1 MKRRLALLLIAL
13 LLTGCERAPPPRLLG
28 YEELGELRVATRRDS
43 LSYRIADDGEET
55 GFEHDLLLE
64 LGRYLGVPVK
74 FSIMPG
80 SLDSI
85 MSVTRNNA
93 HLAAA
98 GLVRNDRQQ
107 VIWSMPI
114 REVEYVLVGR
124 NTPRRMAGEA
134 ELANRRIGV
143 RRGSVP
149 AEALEE
155 IRKRVPSIK
164 LTYPIGGGEA
174 ELLER
179 VARGEIDLA
188 ASDKVNFNLASNFH
202 PELAIVMPLKIKA
215 EIAWAMPK
223 GADPRFVDEV
233 NAFIA
238 RIRKNGLLARLADR
252 HFGHVERLDEDDVTA
267 LLQRIQTRLPRYKK
281 YFMEAEQITGVDWR
295 LIASIAYQE
304 SQWDP
309 LATSYTGVRG
319 MMMLTAET
327 ADRLRISNRLDARES
342 IKGGARY
349 FAMLRDQL
357 APEVGEPDRTWM
369 AVAAYNLG
377 MGHMNGARA
386 IARRLGKDNTAWL
399 PMKSVLP
406 LMSRPAYAAQLKAG
420 PARGGEAVIMT
431 ENVRNY
437 FDILSRFEPGHR
449 KSLGFANVDSEPGLK
464 AQGTSTSSPPM

>member
-1 MKRRLALLLIAL
+1 MKRGLAI
-13 LLTGCERAPPPRLLG
+13 LLTTLSLTACERAAPPRLLG
-28 YEELGELRVATRRDS
+28 YQELGELRVATRSDA
-43 LSYRIADDGEET
+43 LSYRISGDGSGS

-64 LGRYLGVPVK
+64 LGRYLGVPVR
-74 FSIMPG
+74 FMVMPG
-80 SLDSI
+80 SFESLR
-85 MSVTRNNA
+85 SVTRNNA

-98 GLVRNDRQQ
+98 GLVRNERQR
-107 VIWSMPI
+107 VIWSAPI

-124 NTPRRMAGEA
+124 DDLGRFKGEA
-134 ELANRRIGV
+134 DLANRRVGV

-149 AEALEE
+149 AEALEA
-155 IRKRVPSIK
+155 IRKRVPGFK
-164 LTYPIGGGEA
+164 LIHPVSGGEA

-179 VARGEIDLA
+179 LVRGEVDVVA
-188 ASDKVNFNLASNFH
+188 TDKVNYSLAAKFH
-202 PELAIVMPLKIKA
+202 PELTVVMPLSVKSV
-215 EIAWAMPK
+215 IAWALPRD
-223 GADPRFVDEV
+223 ADERFIDEV
-233 NAFIA
+233 NAFIS
-238 RIRKNGLLARLADR
+238 RITGNGILDQIADR
-252 HFGHVERLDEDDVTA
+252 HFGHAGRLGDNDVTA
-267 LLQRIQTRLPRYKK
+267 LLQRMQSRLPRYKR
-281 YFMEAEQITGVDWR
+281 FFLEAEEISGIDWR

-309 LATSYTGVRG
+309 LATSPTGVRG
-319 MMMLTAET
+319 MMMLTGET
-327 ADRLRISNRLDARES
+327 ADRLGVSNRLDAAES

-357 APEVGEPDRTWM
+357 ASDIPEPDRTWM

-386 IARRLGKDNTAWL
+386 IARQLGKDNTAWL

-437 FDILSRFEPGHR
+437 FDILSRFEPAHR
-449 KSLGFANVDSEPGLK
+449 TALGLANVDSEPGLK
-464 AQGTSTSSPPM
+464 PQGSSTSRPPM

>member
-1 MKRRLALLLIAL
+1 MKYGLAILMFAL
-13 LLTGCERAPPPRLLG
+13 SLSGCERAPPPRLLG
-28 YEELGELRVATRRDS
+28 YEELGELRVATRSDA
-43 LSYRIADDGEET
+43 LSYRIGTDGRES

-74 FSIMPG
+74 FSVLPS

-85 MSVTRNNA
+85 YAVTHNNM

-98 GLVRNDRQQ
+98 GLVRNERRQ
-107 VIWSMPI
+107 VIWSAPI

-124 NTPRRMAGEA
+124 NLSRQLSSEK

-149 AEALEE
+149 AEALDA
-155 IRKRVPSIK
+155 IRNRIPSMR
-164 LTYPIGGGEA
+164 LTYPISGGEA

-179 VARGEIDLA
+179 VARGEIDLVA
-188 ASDKVNFNLASNFH
+188 TDRVNYNMASNFH
-202 PELAIVMPLKIKA
+202 PELSIAMPLKIKS
-215 EIAWAMPK
+215 EIAWALPHNASK
-223 GADPRFVDEV
+223 RFVDEI

-238 RIRKNGLLARLADR
+238 RIRSNGLLARLADL
-252 HFGHVERLDEDDVTA
+252 HFGHVERLDDDDVTA
-267 LLQRIQTRLPRYKK
+267 LLQRIQTRLPRYKS
-281 YFMEAEQITGVDWR
+281 YFMEAEQLTGIDWR

-327 ADRLRISNRLDARES
+327 ADRLRVSNRLDARES

-349 FAMLRDQL
+349 FSMLRDRL
-357 APEVGEPDRTWM
+357 AREVPEPDRTWM

-406 LMSRPAYAAQLKAG
+406 LMSRPAFAAQLKAG

-437 FDILSRFEPGHR
+437 FDIISRFEPPHR
-449 KSLGFANVDSEPGLK
+449 SSLGLANVDSEPGLK
-464 AQGTSTSSPPM
+464 LQGASTSSPPM